1 MTSGFGKEE
10 ILQNAK
16 NLVEQHGK
24 KSIDIVQ
31 QRINN
36 LENKYSRESDYI
48 FMLLSEVEKLL
59 KNNLPTN

>member
-1 MTSGFGKEE
+1 MTNGFNKEE
-10 ILQNAK
+10 ILKNAK
-16 NLVEQHGK
+16 DLVEKHGK

-36 LENKYSRESDYI
+36 LESKYSRESDYI